1 MTLKLDP
8 VGYFLIR
15 PNKDTKEVEVAFC
28 FYKKEKGWYKNDI
41 EEWRSSKNPE
51 DIMNWIEENKL
62 ISFDDHREYMRRE
75 MKRCL
80 ESFESGEEYVQD

>member
-1 MTLKLDP
+1 MVLKLDP

-15 PNKDTKEVEVAFC
+15 PNRKTGEVEVAFC
-28 FYKKEKGWYKNDI
+28 HYKDEKGWYKNDI
-41 EEWRSSKNPE
+41 EMWMGSKDPE
-51 DIMNWIEENKL
+51 EIMQWIEENKL

-80 ESFESGEEYVQD
+80 KCIETGEEYIQD